1 MQLYVDESGDP
12 GMKTASGS
20 SRYYLVATLI
30 IEDLDNQGKIEEA
43 LLSAK
48 QSLRLP
54 PSFEFRWSRNNGRI
68 RKAVI
73 DSIDQGWFRWRY
85 CINRKEKPVE
95 FPPADLLGAALIECL
110 KIPPPLTEITL
121 NIDGESSPQGLG
133 TSFRQTLRTSSTI
146 HPRDL
151 VKIRFLDSRR
161 TPCLQLADYL
171 AGMSGRWH
179 RKGEPM
185 DSRWLK
191 SLDGYKVN

>member
-20 SRYYLVATLI
+20 SRCYLVATLI
-30 IEDLDNQGKIEEA
+30 IGHSENQGKIEEA
-43 LLSAK
+43 LRSTK

-54 PSFEFRWSRNNGRI
+54 PSFEFRWSRNNARI

-73 DSIDQGWFRWRY
+73 DSIDRGWFRWRY
-85 CINRKEKPVE
+85 CIHQKDPSAATQ
-95 FPPADLLGAALIECL
+95 PADLLRAALMECL
-110 KIPPPLTEITL
+110 NIPPPLTVITL
-121 NIDGESSPQGLG
+121 NIDGESAPRGLG
-133 TSFRQTLRTSSTI
+133 MRLRQSFHASTPKA
-146 HPRDL
+146 PRVL
-151 VKIRFLDSRR
+151 AKIRFLDSSR

-191 SLDGYKVN
+191 SLDGYRAE